1 MTWAIGYY
9 KAYRFEISQNA
20 TDDMIL
26 DDVVDLA
33 SGNANVTF
41 TDVLEEI
48 LSAASAGYSE
58 FLIVAHGS
66 PKGLI
71 MPLGPGLHSADKDN
85 LPAMTEMAGI
95 VTEKDRLN
103 AITNSKQ
110 QVAEWIK
117 LLQRVSG
124 TRIAGGATWGH
135 IYSPQLDAIASA
147 PDAQKWLETM
157 APTVNQQSILTN
169 PSSVKLLDLRNKV
182 AAKKLNRVEVRAC
195 NLGGDSGGMSALRE
209 FLGATRV
216 LAPMVKTF
224 YGHISPTLFTR
235 DADYKRWLARNAP
248 WLLDGRLI
256 PADTR
261 TYIGD
266 DLFLSMNAART
277 TPLAV
282 LKLVQPGFQTC
293 AGAAGK
299 AGNYAMIKPLVENN
313 IDVKQTSGYH
323 SGSFFVGGL
332 DPVAGRTAT
341 NPPPASANG
350 KAFLLAS
357 EPEYRVMIVSNP

>member
-1 MTWAIGYY
+1 MTWALGYY
-9 KAYRFEISQNA
+9 KAYRFEISQKA

-48 LSAASAGYSE
+48 LSAASTGYSE
-58 FLIVAHGS
+58 FLVVAHGS

-147 PDAQKWLETM
+147 ADAQKWLETM
-157 APTVNQQSILTN
+157 APTVHRQSILTN

-182 AAKKLNRVEVRAC
+182 VAKKLNAGRSAGLQPRWRQRRHVGVEGVSRSHQG
-195 NLGGDSGGMSALRE
+195 LGADGKDLLHPRIAHTLHQERRLQSVVGKKCTLAAERPFRTCGYAHLPRRRPVYVSERRE
-209 FLGATRV
+209 NHSYGSPEAGATRV
-216 LAPMVKTF
+216 SDVRR
-224 YGHISPTLFTR
+224 YGWGGRQLR
-235 DADYKRWLARNAP
+235 DDQAS
-248 WLLDGRLI
+248 GREQ
-256 PADTR
+256 
-261 TYIGD
+261 Y
-266 DLFLSMNAART
+266 
-277 TPLAV
+277 
-282 LKLVQPGFQTC
+282 
-293 AGAAGK
+293 
-299 AGNYAMIKPLVENN
+299 
-313 IDVKQTSGYH
+313 
-323 SGSFFVGGL
+323 
-332 DPVAGRTAT
+332 
-341 NPPPASANG
+341 
-350 KAFLLAS
+350 
-357 EPEYRVMIVSNP
+357 